1 MTTFVTMLGFGLAV
15 ASLGNILQPRSISVS
30 RLKVSSQK
38 LSCYVRDEDRD
49 SFNATDYIPDL
60 DSKISSCNL
69 SGIWILY
76 DKENYEGSTSFWM
89 YGYNYLV
96 NLPTEFENKV
106 GSLRFPGA
114 PDDWKATSFNIYSQ
128 DFFMGEEEFAY
139 EDIPKLNIKAKSVII
154 TGCEPWTVYLE
165 NNYEGASRC
174 LFPSDVENC
183 TPGLYPTA
191 RSINEVIAGK
201 LSSAKRGCQDEQQ
214 IINHHHQET
223 VLDQASNGASGILQK
238 AGNVP

>member
-1 MTTFVTMLGFGLAV
+1 MITFVTVLGFGLAV
-15 ASLGNILQPRSISVS
+15 ASLGNILQPRSIPDS

-60 DSKISSCNL
+60 DSKISSCNI

-89 YGYNYLV
+89 YGYKYFV

-128 DFFMGEEEFAY
+128 ELFMGEEQFAY
-139 EDIPKLNIKAKSVII
+139 EDIPKLNIEAKSVII

-174 LFPSDVENC
+174 LFPSNVENC
-183 TPGLYPTA
+183 TPGFYPTVI
-191 RSINEVIAGK
+191 SINKGIADGK

-214 IINHHHQET
+214 IINHQGT
-223 VLDQASNGASGILQK
+223 VLDQASSGASGILQK
-238 AGNVP
+238 AGK